1 MTIAEIIALAI
12 RDAGTGV
19 VTYVPGYGG
28 SDIFRAV
35 EKEQQKKLVVS
46 FHEEPAYAIAHGA
59 ALTGTRA
66 VCLFKTHGIMKA
78 GNAVS
83 DSLFA
88 GTTAGFVSIISG
100 DRGGT
105 HSDSIIES
113 EPFVRGIGMPYLVT
127 TAEQVYRDLFRAFEL
142 SEKMSLPYGLL
153 IDVDSIKSQG
163 EKGAGTD
170 FIPPVSVKKY
180 VRNVQQHVLAPLFNP
195 FQRKVYEYKMAGL
208 DWRSIP
214 VPPLPLIPESTP
226 PNWKKIVE
234 TYVPFFRV
242 FKNYRGDIVTGD
254 TGVSSQFCS
263 EPWHC
268 IDIVTYMGS
277 SIPLAIGAALSGFK
291 NVWAV
296 TGDFSFISAGH
307 LGLMEAKL
315 RNIPVKVIILY
326 NGKAS
331 TTGGQTIPEGSLE
344 TVLAGYNDCV
354 RWINDPSDEGNLKRI
369 LKEMTES
376 SVMEIAIADYRKFF

>member
-1 MTIAEIIALAI
+1 MTIAEIISRAI
-12 RDAGTGV
+12 HDAGTGV

-28 SDIFRAV
+28 SDVFRAL
-35 EKEQQKKLVVS
+35 EKEQEKKLVVS

-88 GTTAGFVSIISG
+88 GTTAGFVSIISE
-100 DRGGT
+100 DRDGT

-113 EPFVRGIGMPYLVT
+113 EPFLKGIGMPYLVT
-127 TAEQVYRDLFRAFEL
+127 TPENVYRDLFRAFEL
-142 SEKMSLPYGLL
+142 SEKMNLPYGLL

-163 EKGAGTD
+163 QISTGPD
-170 FIPPVSVKKY
+170 FIPPVGTKKY
-180 VRNVQQHVLAPLFNP
+180 VRNVQQHVMAPLFNP
-195 FQRKVYEYKMAGL
+195 YQRKVYEAKMAGT
-208 DWRSIP
+208 DWKSIP

-234 TYVPFFRV
+234 TYVPFFSV
-242 FKNYRGDIVTGD
+242 FKKFRGDIVTGD

-277 SIPLAIGAALSGFK
+277 SISLAIGTALSGFK
-291 NVWAV
+291 NVWAI

-315 RNIPVKVIILY
+315 REIPVKVIILY

-331 TTGGQTIPEGSLE
+331 TTGGQIIPEGSLE
-344 TVLAGYNDCV
+344 TLLGGYREYV
-354 RWINDPSDEGNLKRI
+354 RWIKDPSDEENLERI
-369 LKEMTES
+369 LQEMTES
-376 SVMEIAIADYRKFF
+376 SRMEIAIVDYRRFF